1 MVVLG
6 CTMTYSLVELCRD
19 LGSQEWAE
27 DNVGPKFDKLIDQI
41 RGTVGTLGPRVE
53 DLDSDIPKW

>member
-1 MVVLG
+1 
-6 CTMTYSLVELCRD
+6 MTYSLVELCRD

-27 DNVGPKFDKLIDQI
+27 DNVGPELDELVNQV
-41 RGTVGTLGPRVE
+41 RGTVSTLGARVE

>member
-27 DNVGPKFDKLIDQI
+27 DDVGPELDELVNQI
-41 RGTVGTLGPRVE
+41 RGTVSTLGSWIE
-53 DLDSDIPKW
+53 DLDSDIALR

>member
-1 MVVLG
+1 
-6 CTMTYSLVELCRD
+6 MTYSLVELCRD